1 MVLLKSGWGFCM
13 TNNDRAELTTSARA
27 KIAAGGLMTLQE
39 VAALLDVAESTVHSL
54 PLPSI
59 RLGRSLRFDPQ
70 DVCRLIEICREPVV
84 EPGQAAAK
92 FIYFGKR
99 FSSDQTE
106 GHFGAYTCL
115 TTELGVELQA
125 VQTALDRGE
134 RVEIRQPAA
143 YEIVAMEQML
153 ALYRSVGGPALL
165 AQLKAQQA

>member
-1 MVLLKSGWGFCM
+1 M
-13 TNNDRAELTTSARA
+13 
-27 KIAAGGLMTLQE
+27 MTLQE

-70 DVCRLIEICREPVV
+70 DVCRLIEICREPVI
-84 EPGQAAAK
+84 EPGQTAAK

-106 GHFGAYTCL
+106 GYFGAYTCL
-115 TTELGVELQA
+115 TTELGVEWQA

-134 RVEIRQPAA
+134 HVEIRQPAGH
-143 YEIVAMEQML
+143 EIGAMEEL
-153 ALYRSVGGPALL
+153 LTLYRSVGGPAAIL
-165 AQLKAQQA
+165 AQLKAHQA